1 MEFLADILGFLAQ
14 AHPDE
19 LADFYAYEDPT
30 YVEPT
35 VSFGQIVLW
44 VLLGAAINVLFGFW
58 GKSRAE
64 EFGVNPWI
72 GFAAGFFFAYIG
84 VRLVPLLR
92 SDRIANAPARRAIGP
107 PQGTN
112 PVYQPPVPPIGDVPV
127 HYPASTYPP
136 AVQAYPQQPPPG
148 AVLYDASHSHPQAQ
162 YAPPPAQYVPP
173 MPQIVVGADGY
184 FACPGCGQ
192 RVKAGRRNCM
202 SCGVALP
209 RVQAPGAP

>member
-1 MEFLADILGFLAQ
+1 MEFIADILGLLAN
-14 AHPDE
+14 APADE
-19 LADFYAYEDPT
+19 LAEFYAYDDPT

-35 VSFGQIVLW
+35 ISFGQIILW
-44 VLLGAAINVLFGFW
+44 VLLGIAVNVLFGFW

-92 SDRIANAPARRAIGP
+92 SDRIANAPARRAVGP

-112 PVYQPPVPPIGDVPV
+112 PMYQPQAPPLGDVPV
-127 HYPASTYPP
+127 HYNTAPYPQSYP
-136 AVQAYPQQPPPG
+136 QSYPQQPPPG
-148 AVLYDASHSHPQAQ
+148 AVLYDASQHQAQ
-162 YAPPPAQYVPP
+162 PQYTPPV
-173 MPQIVVGADGY
+173 PQIVVGADGY

-202 SCGVALP
+202 SCGVSLP
-209 RVQAPGAP
+209 RVSAPGAQ